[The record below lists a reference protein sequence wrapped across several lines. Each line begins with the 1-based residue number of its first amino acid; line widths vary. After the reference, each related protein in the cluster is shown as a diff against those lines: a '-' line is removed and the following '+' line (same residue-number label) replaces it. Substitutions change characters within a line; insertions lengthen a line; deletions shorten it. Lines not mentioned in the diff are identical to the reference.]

1 MKYGSLKCPHCEM
14 WSDKWKS
21 VKHDTP
27 KEMFD
32 TYTCNC
38 GGESVW
44 FAGAP
49 VLIRADEVD
58 VNVEW
63 RVRDEDGCH

>member
-1 MKYGSLKCPHCEM
+1 MKHASLKCPHCEER
-14 WSDKWKS
+14 SDKWIS
-21 VKHDTP
+21 VKRDMP
-27 KEMFD
+27 KAMFD

-58 VNVEW
+58 ASVEW
-63 RVRDEDGCH
+63 ANI

>member
-1 MKYGSLKCPHCEM
+1 MKHGSLKCPHCGM

-21 VKHDTP
+21 VKHGTP

-38 GGESVW
+38 GCESVW

-58 VNVEW
+58 ASVEW
-63 RVRDEDGCH
+63 RKKDEKEV

>member
-1 MKYGSLKCPHCEM
+1 MKYGRLQCPHCDV

-21 VKHDTP
+21 VKRDTP

-58 VNVEW
+58 TSMER
-63 RVRDEDGCH
+63 RVYEYNHCR